1 MKKIVFLCIAVLAIA
16 GCSNDDDGTIKPT
29 YESIAGIW
37 YPSKMIKADGSIVD
51 YIGYCPSKRDYIEIF
66 NYLQIASYFYSG
78 NCSDINRD
86 NGCKRFYINSDTNE
100 ITNCM
105 DYLNGKVTL
114 KKSTLRID
122 YAKITSN
129 SSSNLYDMK
138 ALIFTKE

>member
-1 MKKIVFLCIAVLAIA
+1 MKKIIFLCIAVFAIA

-37 YPSKMIKADGSIVD
+37 YPSKIIKSDGSIVD
-51 YIGYCPSKRDYIEIF
+51 YVGYCPSKRDYIEIF
-66 NYLQIASYFYSG
+66 NYLTISSFFYSG
-78 NCSDINRD
+78 NCTDINRD
-86 NGCKRFYINSDTNE
+86 NGCKRFYIDSDTNE

-122 YAKITSN
+122 YDKITSN